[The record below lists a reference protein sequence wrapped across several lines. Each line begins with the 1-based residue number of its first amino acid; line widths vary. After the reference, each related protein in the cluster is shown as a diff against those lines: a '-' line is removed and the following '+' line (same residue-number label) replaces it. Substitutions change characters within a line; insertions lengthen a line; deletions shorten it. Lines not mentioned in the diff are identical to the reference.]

1 MATEGGGL
9 RENMVLWE
17 PRGIRRKRS
26 IVLNAKIS
34 SSKNEHWHMDV
45 IQLPF
50 CISGHVSAFKP
61 NMTNINGT
69 IKGTIIYQLGQ
80 TILLEIILH
89 SPFPH
94 LQYIIH

>member
-1 MATEGGGL
+1 
-9 RENMVLWE
+9 
-17 PRGIRRKRS
+17 
-26 IVLNAKIS
+26 
-34 SSKNEHWHMDV
+34 MDV

-50 CISGHVSAFKP
+50 CISGCVSAFKP

-80 TILLEIILH
+80 TVLLEIILH

>member
-45 IQLPF
+45 IQLHWVLVVRESFPRQVDKKSRGPQGKRGLEF
-50 CISGHVSAFKP
+50 SRRK
-61 NMTNINGT
+61 
-69 IKGTIIYQLGQ
+69 KGQ
-80 TILLEIILH
+80 TFFSSTFLRII
-89 SPFPH
+89 
-94 LQYIIH
+94 